1 MSVIRLICYCP
12 DYNCDNN
19 RTALKWTHTSCSS
32 PLYLDRD
39 ANIHCYIWPET
50 YLILDS
56 IFKYSKYKNWYKA
69 KYTRLS
75 QVLATIVNFDFKKV
89 GMDKFTQDSLIK
101 FIEDLTENLFKRTIK

>member
-39 ANIHCYIWPET
+39 ANIHCYI
-50 YLILDS
+50 
-56 IFKYSKYKNWYKA
+56 
-69 KYTRLS
+69 
-75 QVLATIVNFDFKKV
+75 
-89 GMDKFTQDSLIK
+89 
-101 FIEDLTENLFKRTIK
+101 